1 MTNCSL
7 TEAQYNKTKS
17 YIKEARG
24 DYMAALFSCI
34 IFTALLTIPAIGD
47 FLHLC
52 AGLRGGRTGTIF
64 FGWCVLMIYSAVC
77 ILRGLGKKFGRGSD
91 YDLISR
97 SDYKCFLIPVTAK
110 LPNSNKAPYII
121 KDAFGNEYHC
131 ISYLDYKYAESGTEM
146 IGVVLENGKRFA
158 MQQYDAANPYARDH
172 ALHCEY

>member
-24 DYMAALFSCI
+24 DY
-34 IFTALLTIPAIGD
+34 
-47 FLHLC
+47 
-52 AGLRGGRTGTIF
+52 
-64 FGWCVLMIYSAVC
+64 
-77 ILRGLGKKFGRGSD
+77 
-91 YDLISR
+91 
-97 SDYKCFLIPVTAK
+97 KCFLIPVTAK
-110 LPNSNKAPYII
+110 LPNSNKAPYVI